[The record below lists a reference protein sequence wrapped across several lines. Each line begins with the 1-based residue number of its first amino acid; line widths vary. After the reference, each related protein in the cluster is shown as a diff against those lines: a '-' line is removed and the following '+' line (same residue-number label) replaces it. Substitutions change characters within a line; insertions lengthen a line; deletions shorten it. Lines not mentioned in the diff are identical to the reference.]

1 MLFKQKEILPKLLE
15 RATRTLNVDPQ
26 TGFAPAIWNTWVN
39 NWTGQ
44 EPRLGSENRTA
55 ISTVGRTTTTTV
67 FRDTTRQIFDTGVAT
82 RTGTQIV
89 VVEQFENESLGD
101 RVISRDIITLAR
113 SRNIEFQYRF
123 T

>member
-1 MLFKQKEILPKLLE
+1 MSRSWDVVQTEGNFAETLE

-55 ISTVGRTTTTTV
+55 ISTVGRTTTTDV
-67 FRDTTRQIFDTGVAT
+67 FRDTEYLVSSFGEDEAGELYVLHYDIANG
-82 RTGTQIV
+82 
-89 VVEQFENESLGD
+89 
-101 RVISRDIITLAR
+101 RVFRLEAA
-113 SRNIEFQYRF
+113 E
-123 T
+123 

>member
-1 MLFKQKEILPKLLE
+1 MGAVLLVFLLSFQKHEHCHINKVE
-15 RATRTLNVDPQ
+15 EFDPQ

-44 EPRLGSENRTA
+44 EPRLGSQTRPV
-55 ISTVGRTTTTTV
+55 ISTVGRTTTTNV

-82 RTGTQIV
+82 RTGTQTA

-101 RVISRDIITLAR
+101 RVLSRDVK
-113 SRNIEFQYRF
+113 
-123 T
+123 